1 MWFSRAAKRRP
12 GVCLV
17 GLSPNFKKPATS
29 ELQVCTTR
37 RVGDLLRA
45 ERRWVNP
52 SFFYCTWTSR
62 GFALKRYSSADV
74 LTRPVPHR
82 LIFRAIADGVF
93 MADVLP
99 AFDRERRLSSHTPWA
114 TTADLPGGY
123 PPGTTSTVHT
133 LRAAGSSNCRRGH
146 RRGVSAPA
154 THRGP
159 PQASSLLL
167 ASTSASNK
175 MAGEPANEAGE
186 GHCLPPRRKCA

>member
-45 ERRWVNP
+45 ER
-52 SFFYCTWTSR
+52 SFDLAARPAECTWTSR

-99 AFDRERRLSSHTPWA
+99 AFDRLYILFVPPGLA
-114 TTADLPGGY
+114 TADEAI
-123 PPGTTSTVHT
+123 VEEFQ
-133 LRAAGSSNCRRGH
+133 RRQHIGDRHKH
-146 RRGVSAPA
+146 RRY
-154 THRGP
+154 
-159 PQASSLLL
+159 
-167 ASTSASNK
+167 
-175 MAGEPANEAGE
+175 
-186 GHCLPPRRKCA
+186 C